1 MSNAPSSNASAIKT
15 LLLRKEAGIADV
27 TEQENI
33 IRRWVRLKQ
42 ASKAERAADT
52 APDCAAAAAAPTQAE
67 VQAESAVDAPFDLA
81 GLPYIES
88 IAADTDIIAF
98 LRAGVPPELTQAALR
113 RAWASDPAIRDFI
126 GIAENQ
132 WDFNDPDAIPGFGPL
147 TPMEDAADALA
158 RISGRF
164 GGVIAEVT
172 SPGDA
177 ARAPAATQEPP
188 TADTQ
193 LAGCIDRD
201 LPREMPETT
210 PEQGENRLP
219 DVPGKR
225 RRHGGALPR

>member
-1 MSNAPSSNASAIKT
+1 
-15 LLLRKEAGIADV
+15 V

-33 IRRWVRLKQ
+33 LRRWARLKQ
-42 ASKAERAADT
+42 ASQAERAANT
-52 APDCAAAAAAPTQAE
+52 APDRAAATT
-67 VQAESAVDAPFDLA
+67 DAPFDLA
-81 GLPYIES
+81 SLPSIES

-98 LRAGVPPELTQAALR
+98 LRAGVPAELTRAALR

-158 RISGRF
+158 QISSRF

-177 ARAPAATQEPP
+177 ASAPSNQEPL

-193 LAGCIDRD
+193 LAVSTDRY
-201 LPREMPETT
+201 LPREMLETT
-210 PEQGENRLP
+210 SEQGENRLP

>member
-1 MSNAPSSNASAIKT
+1 MSSAPSSNASAIKIR
-15 LLLRKEAGIADV
+15 LRRKEAGIADV

-33 IRRWVRLKQ
+33 IRRWARLKQ

-52 APDCAAAAAAPTQAE
+52 TSDGAVAATTPTQA
-67 VQAESAVDAPFDLA
+67 AAAVDAPFDLA
-81 GLPYIES
+81 SLPSIES
-88 IAADTDIIAF
+88 IVADTDIIAF
-98 LRAGVPPELTQAALR
+98 LRAGVPAELTRAALR

-132 WDFNDPDAIPGFGPL
+132 WDFNEPDAIPGFGPL
-147 TPMEDAADALA
+147 TPMEDAADAIA
-158 RISGRF
+158 QISSRF

-177 ARAPAATQEPP
+177 ASASAAGEEPP
-188 TADTQ
+188 TVDTQ
-193 LAGCIDRD
+193 RAGLIDRD
-201 LPREMPETT
+201 LPRETLETN

-219 DVPGKR
+219 DGPGKP